1 MAAIKEKV
9 WGDLEKRYQDQDIQ
23 NFLQEATLMDPR
35 FKGRLEVSVAEAWDR
50 LEKAVIDNA
59 TAAQLPIEDPHQ
71 SEAGEEED
79 QGGIHPRGAHKM
91 SALEQLFE
99 DEDRELLHTSQTT
112 SSALSI
118 TEQVQ
123 KEMEMSKGLPAI
135 PSGQD
140 PVAWWASKRDT
151 LPNLFV
157 LSEVCL
163 CVQASSTPS
172 ERVLSCAG
180 HAISQERCRIL
191 PEKANMVI
199 FLQKNC

>member
-1 MAAIKEKV
+1 M
-9 WGDLEKRYQDQDIQ
+9 
-23 NFLQEATLMDPR
+23 NSCFLCHTELVCM
-35 FKGRLEVSVAEAWDR
+35 F
-50 LEKAVIDNA
+50 
-59 TAAQLPIEDPHQ
+59 
-71 SEAGEEED
+71 
-79 QGGIHPRGAHKM
+79 KM

-99 DEDRELLHTSQTT
+99 DEDRELLHTTQTR

-123 KEMEMSKGLPAI
+123 KEIQIYKGLPAI

-140 PVAWWASKRDT
+140 PVAWWGGKRDT
-151 LPNLFV
+151 LPNFSV
-157 LSEVCL
+157 LSEVYL

-172 ERVLSCAG
+172 ERVFSCAG

-199 FLQKNC
+199 FLQKNTDVKCPHQQSQKLL